1 MNSATKE
8 LIRYLRTHKGITS
21 MEAFR
26 LFSITRL
33 SGIIYNLKKRGYVF
47 RTITHTTTTRY
58 GKYTQYAEYQL
69 IDEGDS
75 NENNNR

>member
-8 LIRYLRTHKGITS
+8 LIQYLRNHRGITS

-33 SGIIYNLKKRGYVF
+33 SGIIYSLKKQGYVF
-47 RTITHTTTTRY
+47 RTITHTTTTKY
-58 GKYTQYAEYQL
+58 GKHTQYAEYQL
-69 IDEGDS
+69 ISGGDS
-75 NENNNR
+75 DENNSR